1 MKFVVAVALLGGISP
16 LLLVSSF
23 LTSTSTFAPSLSSS
37 IFSRGATT
45 TGSSRLYL
53 VKNKSKDQQKPTFY
67 PFENKNRRGEAVAF
81 DLSASRKDEKISNG
95 PNAEVEDGSASF
107 RQLLGVKGASASSDI
122 WKIRLQLTKP
132 VTWIPLIW
140 GVMCG
145 AAASGNYHWMWN
157 PFDEGDRNVLL
168 GLEDAA
174 KGFVSMILAGP
185 LLTGYTQTINDW
197 YDREIDAINEPYR
210 PIPSGAIS
218 EKQVIEQIVF
228 LLLSALGIA
237 YGLDV
242 WCGHEVPTVLLLSIF
257 GSFISY
263 IYSAPPLKL
272 KQNGWAGNYALG
284 CSYISLPWW
293 CGQAVFGELDRPV
306 YFVLPVLYSIAG
318 LGIAIVN
325 DFKSIEGDRELGLQ
339 SLPVAFGVDAAKWI
353 CASSITLTQLGVA
366 LYIYSINEPT
376 YALILL
382 GLLLPQIF
390 FQATLLIPNPIE
402 NDVKYQA
409 SSQPFFVFGILATAL
424 CIGHHT
430 WA

>member
-1 MKFVVAVALLGGISP
+1 MKLVAAVALLGFVSP

-23 LTSTSTFAPSLSSS
+23 LTTTSTFAPSLSSS
-37 IFSRGATT
+37 IFSRGPATK
-45 TGSSRLYL
+45 GSSRLHL
-53 VKNKSKDQQKPTFY
+53 VKNKSKDQQKPAFF
-67 PFENKNRRGEAVAF
+67 PFENKNRRGEAVVF

-157 PFDEGDRNVLL
+157 PFDEGDRNVML

-306 YFVLPVLYSIAG
+306 YFVL
-318 LGIAIVN
+318 
-325 DFKSIEGDRELGLQ
+325 
-339 SLPVAFGVDAAKWI
+339 
-353 CASSITLTQLGVA
+353 
-366 LYIYSINEPT
+366 
-376 YALILL
+376 
-382 GLLLPQIF
+382 
-390 FQATLLIPNPIE
+390 
-402 NDVKYQA
+402 
-409 SSQPFFVFGILATAL
+409 
-424 CIGHHT
+424 
-430 WA
+430 